1 MSVSKLTNA
10 SPQSSMAVAS
20 PKSAPSTMSQEM
32 VASKGM
38 SKDGAVVSVT
48 LKICSRVRVYP
59 AQSVADQLRTNT

>member
-1 MSVSKLTNA
+1 
-10 SPQSSMAVAS
+10 MAVAS